1 MRRPTLRDLQERRE
15 ASCTVRKSG
24 GGGLEDAEGVWRK
37 GIFGLF
43 TEWTGV
49 ALALWCLTSLSSL
62 EFVIT
67 LQTHIDSLPLP
78 VAPRIPEST
87 LTDCLR

>member
-15 ASCTVRKSG
+15 ASCAVRKLAVAGEPRGCRRSVK
-24 GGGLEDAEGVWRK
+24 ERY
-37 GIFGLF
+37 LF

-67 LQTHIDSLPLP
+67 LQTHIGS
-78 VAPRIPEST
+78 V
-87 LTDCLR
+87 